1 VAEPIGNPP
10 GPAHALRTHARTSD
24 KIDAPAACATLSSTM
39 PFHFVHTAGGVVTR
53 TRNVSEYMLVF
64 ALYLVVSV
72 SLSSTVSNTL
82 SLLYELEIVSSA
94 ALCTVALHGLHQLFS
109 FW

>member
-1 VAEPIGNPP
+1 MSC
-10 GPAHALRTHARTSD
+10 HAFFELVLLVR
-24 KIDAPAACATLSSTM
+24 
-39 PFHFVHTAGGVVTR
+39 
-53 TRNVSEYMLVF
+53 EYSV
-64 ALYLVVSV
+64 VVSV
-72 SLSSTVSNTL
+72 SLSSTVSKTL